1 MATTVF
7 PLTDQIVTTTNWGS
21 LNDDIDRGNNITG
34 LSGLTGSVDTNL
46 IKYNRPATDGP
57 TAFDLVEK
65 TYCTVSLDAG
75 AAYYV
80 SGTLVINKNADDY
93 YEIDDQ
99 LNCGFKMGAGLSFS
113 LVSSAGAF
121 SGSAR
126 TTYALSGD
134 YNTVGLDSIYAVRGT
149 HGVSYTDQPCFWFEM
164 VVFADQD
171 ADLEFSYAKK
181 TDNYATTYQP
191 PGDRSYIK
199 AVRIF

>member
-7 PLTDQIVTTTNWGS
+7 PVTDQVVTTTLWGAM
-21 LNDDIDRGNNITG
+21 NTAIDRGNALSG
-34 LSGLTGSVDTNL
+34 LSGLTGSTDTDL

-57 TAFDLVEK
+57 TTSNLTEQ
-65 TYCTVSLDAG
+65 TYCTISLDAG
-75 AAYYV
+75 AAYHV
-80 SGTLVINKNADDY
+80 SGVFVINKNEDDY

-99 LNCGFKMGAGLSFS
+99 MNCGFKMGAGLSFS
-113 LVSSAGAF
+113 LATTASSF

-126 TTYALSGD
+126 TTYARSGD

-149 HGVSYTDQPCFWFEM
+149 QGVGYTDQPCFWVEM

-181 TDNYATTYQP
+181 TDTYATTYWP
-191 PGDRSYIK
+191 PGDRSYLK
-199 AVRIF
+199 AIRIF

>member
-46 IKYNRPATDGP
+46 IKYNRPATDG
-57 TAFDLVEK
+57 TTTTNLTER

-75 AAYYV
+75 AAYHV
-80 SGTLVINKNADDY
+80 SGVFVITKNEDDY
-93 YEIDDQ
+93 YELDDQ
-99 LNCGFKMGAGLSFS
+99 MNCGFKMGAGLSFS
-113 LVSSAGAF
+113 LVTTAGTF
-121 SGSAR
+121 SGTAR

-134 YNTVGLDSIYAVRGT
+134 YNTVGLDSIYAARGT
-149 HGVSYTDQPCFWFEM
+149 HGVGYVDEPCFWFEM

-181 TDNYATTYQP
+181 TDNYAKI
-191 PGDRSYIK
+191 GR
-199 AVRIF
+199 AHF

>member
-46 IKYNRPATDGP
+46 IKYNRPAAAGT
-57 TAFDLVEK
+57 TTSDLTER
-65 TYCTVSLDAG
+65 TYCAVSLDAG
-75 AAYYV
+75 AAYHV
-80 SGTLVINKNADDY
+80 TGTFVINKTADVTT
-93 YEIDDQ
+93 DDQ
-99 LNCGFKMGAGLSFS
+99 MNCGFKMGAGLSFS
-113 LVSSAGAF
+113 LVSTASSF
-121 SGSAR
+121 SGAR
-126 TTYALSGD
+126 NTYALSGD
-134 YNTVGLDSIYAVRGT
+134 YNTVVLDSIYAVRGT
-149 HGVSYTDQPCFWFEM
+149 DGVSYTDQPCFWFEM
-164 VVFADQD
+164 VVFANQD

-181 TDNYATTYQP
+181 TNTYATTYQP

>member
-46 IKYNRPATDGP
+46 IKYNRPAAAGT
-57 TAFDLVEK
+57 TTSDLTER

-75 AAYYV
+75 AAYHV
-80 SGTLVINKNADDY
+80 TGTFVINKTADVTT
-93 YEIDDQ
+93 DDQ
-99 LNCGFKMGAGLSFS
+99 MNCGFKMGAGLSFS
-113 LVSSAGAF
+113 LVTTTSSFAAG
-121 SGSAR
+121 R
-126 TTYALSGD
+126 TTWALSGD
-134 YNTVGLDSIYAVRGT
+134 YNTVALDSIYAVRGT